1 MNKLLNLLIHNV
13 SVGINGSSP
22 GDPTM
27 YEPAMPRLAL
37 GIAGIAMTAVTLAV
51 SVILPAQTIP
61 GNRESRVLEA
71 SESTPP
77 VPKELVPLASI
88 TVVATRDPGAR
99 AIVRV
104 SSAVQ

>member
-1 MNKLLNLLIHNV
+1 
-13 SVGINGSSP
+13 
-22 GDPTM
+22 M

-61 GNRESRVLEA
+61 GNRVSRVLEA